1 VRVDRVRLQSF
12 RCYARAEAALAPG
25 VTAVI
30 GPNGAGKTSLIEG
43 VHVAC
48 QGYSPR
54 TGSERQCIRDGDPF
68 ARVEVE
74 GETRGAAHGF
84 AAVLSRDAARRLTI
98 DGRALRSRQALDEWW
113 ACLVFLP
120 DRLAV
125 VKRAPAVRRAYV
137 DRAASRFDPLHAA
150 AGTSYAA
157 ALQQRNAL
165 LRRIRAGVASPDS
178 LDAWDRQLAEHG
190 ADLVRGRRALVERLG
205 PLFEE
210 RLEQLGGGGAVLE
223 YRPRVDGDAAAL
235 SEALADRRSRD
246 IERALT
252 GAGPHLDDVVLLEQA
267 RDLRSH
273 GSQGEQRT
281 AVLALLLAEAAA
293 LREARGEPP
302 VLLLDDVLSELDR
315 DRRVRL
321 LAAVREHGQA
331 VVTTTDDAQLPASP
345 DAVLRITAG
354 VIAGSSSSATLGV

>member
-1 VRVDRVRLQSF
+1 VRVDAVRLQSF
-12 RCYARAEAALAPG
+12 RCYARAEAQLAPG
-25 VTAVI
+25 LTAIV
-30 GPNGAGKTSLIEG
+30 GPNGAGKTSLIEA

-54 TGSERQCIRDGDPF
+54 TGSDRQCIRDGAPF
-68 ARVEVE
+68 ARVEVD
-74 GETRGAAHGF
+74 GETRGARHAF
-84 AAVLSRDAARRLTI
+84 AAVLSLETPRRLTI
-98 DGRALRSRQALDEWW
+98 DGRAVRSRQALDEWW

-150 AGTSYAA
+150 AVAGYAA
-157 ALQQRNAL
+157 ALSQRNAL
-165 LRRIRAGVASPDS
+165 LRRIRAGVASPES
-178 LDAWDRQLAEHG
+178 LSAWDAQLAEHG
-190 ADLVRGRRALVERLG
+190 AAVVRGRHALIARLA

-210 RLEQLGGGGAVLE
+210 RLELLGGGHAVLA
-223 YRPRVDGDAAAL
+223 YRPRVDGDAAAIAA
-235 SEALADRRSRD
+235 ALAERRGRD

-252 GAGPHLDDVVLLEQA
+252 GTGPHLDDVTLLEEA

-315 DRRVRL
+315 DRRSRL
-321 LAAVREHGQA
+321 LEAVRRHGQA
-331 VVTTTDDAQLPASP
+331 VVTTTDEAHLPASP
-345 DAVLRITAG
+345 DALVQVAAG
-354 VIAGSSSSATLGV
+354 TIVHRS